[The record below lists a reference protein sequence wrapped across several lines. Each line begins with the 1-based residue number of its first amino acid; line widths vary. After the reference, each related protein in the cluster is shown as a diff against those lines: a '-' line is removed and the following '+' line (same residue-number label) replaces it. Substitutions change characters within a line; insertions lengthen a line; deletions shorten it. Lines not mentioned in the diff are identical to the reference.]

1 MAETSERVTVRI
13 PQDLLEKLKVVQ
25 DAKGTPTISD
35 TIREGLER
43 YVEMNLPP
51 PNIKKVVVDLSR
63 QDNRQLEEFVREGG
77 SVSIDDAVRLA
88 VREYIRARMEQVG
101 AVRPRRDSESVAAA
115 EDAPPP

>member
-25 DAKGTPTISD
+25 EARGTPTISD

-43 YVEMNLPP
+43 FVEMNLPP
-51 PNIKKVVVDLSR
+51 PNIKKVVIDLSR
-63 QDNRQLEEFVREGG
+63 QDNTQLEEFVREGG

-88 VREYIRARMEQVG
+88 VREYIRARIEQVG
-101 AVRPRRDSESVAAA
+101 STRTRREGESAMAA
-115 EDAPPP
+115 EGAPPP